1 MLTEAVLT
9 KIQEAMQD
17 KDFAKLV
24 MEEKTE
30 EGIANLLKDK
40 KGIVVSVE
48 DINDLTQAV
57 TELSESDLDI
67 SGGADWKETA
77 KNVLQGGKN
86 AFGFGKTK
94 GSLEKSLKFQNGL
107 DVAAG
112 TYGAYT
118 LAAAAI
124 GLVTY
129 GGAKLGTYLFS
140 KLSDDHKH

>member
-48 DINDLTQAV
+48 DINDLTHAV
-57 TELSESDLDI
+57 QELSESDLDI
-67 SGGADWKETA
+67 SGGIDWSATA
-77 KNVLQGGKN
+77 KNMLQGSKD
-86 AFGFGKTK
+86 AFGFGKKK
-94 GSLEKSLKFQNGL
+94 GDLKNSLTFQSGL
-107 DVAAG
+107 DTAAG
-112 TYGAYT
+112 TYGSYLLTAGT
-118 LAAAAI
+118 LLA
-124 GLVTY
+124 LTY
-129 GGAKLGTYLFS
+129 GGAKLCTAIYR
-140 KLSDDHKH
+140 KLHDNHAN

>member
-57 TELSESDLDI
+57 QELSESDLEI
-67 SGGADWKETA
+67 SGGVDWSATA
-77 KNVLQGGKN
+77 KNMLQGSKD
-86 AFGFGKTK
+86 AFGFGKKK
-94 GSLEKSLKFQNGL
+94 GDLKNSLTFQSGL
-107 DVAAG
+107 DTAAG
-112 TYGAYT
+112 AYGSYL
-118 LAAAAI
+118 LAAAAMAA
-124 GLVTY
+124 LTY
-129 GGAKLGTYLFS
+129 GGTKLVPKVWGTIS
-140 KLSDDHKH
+140 QKLHL

>member
-30 EGIANLLKDK
+30 EGIATLLKDK

-57 TELSESDLDI
+57 KELTERDLEI
-67 SGGADWKETA
+67 SGGLNPKVEDIWKGSKA
-77 KNVLQGGKN
+77 
-86 AFGFGKTK
+86 AFGFGDGTGALKN
-94 GSLEKSLKFQNGL
+94 SLTFKSGTAT
-107 DVAAG
+107 AAG

-118 LAAAAI
+118 LTAAALAAI
-124 GLVTY
+124 TY
-129 GGAKLGTYLFS
+129 GGS
-140 KLSDDHKH
+140 KLVPKIWKKIKNTKLN

>member
-30 EGIANLLKDK
+30 EGIATLLKDK

-48 DINDLTQAV
+48 DINDLTHAV
-57 TELSESDLDI
+57 KELTERDLEI
-67 SGGADWKETA
+67 SGGLNPTVENIWKGSKA
-77 KNVLQGGKN
+77 
-86 AFGFGKTK
+86 AFGFGDNPGDLKN
-94 GSLEKSLKFQNGL
+94 SLTFESGPAT
-107 DVAAG
+107 AAG

-118 LAAAAI
+118 LAATALAAI
-124 GLVTY
+124 TY
-129 GGAKLGTYLFS
+129 GGS
-140 KLSDDHKH
+140 KLVPKIWKKIKNTKLK

>member
-30 EGIANLLKDK
+30 EGIATLLKDK

-57 TELSESDLDI
+57 RELPESDLDI
-67 SGGADWKETA
+67 SGGLNQTIENIWTGSKT
-77 KNVLQGGKN
+77 
-86 AFGFGKTK
+86 AFGFGVGTGALK
-94 GSLEKSLKFQNGL
+94 KSLTFKSGL
-107 DVAAG
+107 DTAAG
-112 TYGAYT
+112 TYGTYT
-118 LAAAAI
+118 LAAAALAAI
-124 GLVTY
+124 TY
-129 GGAKLGTYLFS
+129 GGS
-140 KLSDDHKH
+140 KLVPKIWGKIKDKTLK

>member
-48 DINDLTQAV
+48 DINDLTHAV
-57 TELSESDLDI
+57 QELSESDLDI
-67 SGGADWKETA
+67 SGGINWSATA
-77 KNVLQGGKN
+77 KNMLQGSKD
-86 AFGFGKTK
+86 AFGFGKKK
-94 GSLEKSLKFQNGL
+94 GDLKNSLTFQRGL
-107 DVAAG
+107 DTAAG
-112 TYGAYT
+112 TYGSYL
-118 LAAAAI
+118 LAGAAI
-124 GLVTY
+124 GALAY
-129 GGAKLGTYLFS
+129 GGTKLTTYLYS
-140 KLSDDHKH
+140 KLSDKYKN